1 MRHEMQPAA
10 VGLEKIVIES
20 LRRVPAEEAPV
31 LAWPLACGHGVAERT
46 RAIRWADGILCVEV
60 PDVGWRNELQAL
72 APRYV
77 AAMNRYVSHTVKRI
91 EFIVVTPSK

>member
-1 MRHEMQPAA
+1 MQPAA